1 MFSNDRFMT
10 MATGLVLAIA
20 VGTMAQN
27 SKSLMAFFTGE
38 DISIGHD
45 DQFTIRAGKNQVL
58 DVLAN
63 DSQSGNISI
72 IGQPTCG
79 TVRAADG
86 DTLEFIN
93 SGSCSGNV
101 SFTYCIPDEGNC
113 EAFEVTLNVINV
125 ADPTPATETQVA
137 SAVEQPTEA
146 MPTRAPAETT
156 PTPAPAASSEPKTY
170 AQGDRLTAGQI
181 LVNDDENDVVVSGFG
196 ASSGPSLFAPD
207 MQELIQPQETVA
219 TLRRSVA
226 GVAPSRID
234 QDQNIQTQTSAS
246 PTQIATITNTRQD
259 TVPLGT
265 EASPVVAFFT
275 PSQPQLGRPAG
286 LAPVAAAPGA
296 SGAFVRAPEID
307 SSAPTQMANSSTD
320 SSDVQTP
327 AVSGFGNTSATSTA
341 MVVPSSGV
349 DPVSADTTTAP
360 IGNILIA
367 SGFAT
372 AGSNASAVLETASAN
387 LGSADAPTI
396 GESPILTASA
406 DTVQIEAG
414 PEVTSATP
422 SGLAFEEATIDFL
435 VASIS
440 GDDGYLATVSST
452 GDTLETQTSP
462 DVVAN
467 PEMQTASLG
476 SISINAA
483 DPADSS
489 DIVVEMAAQILLP
502 SPQLNNSLTRFIQPT
517 PETEALLSDK
527 LFAADLEESAPP
539 STDPVEVAS
548 IAPVVVPNASLNV
561 APSECGVRMSASAR
575 PGAAI
580 AVFVSSLC
588 RAGQVATLSHADFS
602 FSLRADERGVIS
614 ATIPAFT
621 SLATVEVIF
630 DDGATSSAQISLRD
644 ASDLERLAIVWS
656 APVNLDL
663 HAFEGNAK
671 ENSGGHVW
679 VNNQRTY
686 RDTLIGGGGFH
697 ETFGDSSIEG
707 GSMAEVY
714 SLPTSRIRRQTSVS
728 LDLRINNIDAYC
740 AQPMA
745 LRTVRTDNSGE
756 ITKREFNLRLPQCG
770 VASGGL
776 ILENFVDN
784 IGVASN

>member
-45 DQFTIRAGKNQVL
+45 DQFTIRAGKDQVL

-72 IGQPTCG
+72 IGQPSCG
-79 TVRAADG
+79 TVRAG
-86 DTLEFIN
+86 VGETLEFVN

-101 SFTYCIPDEGNC
+101 NFTYCIPSEGAC

-125 ADPTPATETQVA
+125 GDPIPAANTQVA
-137 SAVEQPTEA
+137 SAVV
-146 MPTRAPAETT
+146 APVKTA
-156 PTPAPAASSEPKTY
+156 PTPELSAEPKTY

-181 LVNDDENDVVVSGFG
+181 LVNDEDNDVAVSGFG
-196 ASSGPSLFAPD
+196 ANSGPSLFAPD
-207 MQELIQPQETVA
+207 MEELIQPQETVA

-226 GVAPSRID
+226 VVAPSRID
-234 QDQNIQTQTSAS
+234 QDQNIQTQTSAT
-246 PTQIATITNTRQD
+246 PTQVATLTNTQQD
-259 TVPLGT
+259 NVPLGT

-275 PSQPQLGRPAG
+275 PSQPNLTRPSG
-286 LAPVAAAPGA
+286 LAPVFSAPEA
-296 SGAFVRAPEID
+296 SGASFERTPDVS
-307 SSAPTQMANSSTD
+307 SSAPTQMANTNTSD
-320 SSDVQTP
+320 SDIQTP
-327 AVSGFGNTSATSTA
+327 AVSGFGNASVTTTA
-341 MVVPSSGV
+341 MIVSSSGP
-349 DPVSADTTTAP
+349 DPVSADTTSTP

-367 SGFAT
+367 SGADT
-372 AGSNASAVLETASAN
+372 AGNNDSNVSATASAN
-387 LGSADAPTI
+387 LGSGGAPTT
-396 GESPILTASA
+396 GESPTLTASA
-406 DTVQIEAG
+406 DILIGVG
-414 PEVTSATP
+414 PEVISAAP
-422 SGLAFEEATIDFL
+422 SGITFEELTIDNL
-435 VASIS
+435 VASIA
-440 GDDGYLATVSST
+440 GDTGYLAAVASA
-452 GDTLETQTSP
+452 GDSLVTQTAPDAIASP
-462 DVVAN
+462 EIQA
-467 PEMQTASLG
+467 ASVG
-476 SISINAA
+476 PISINAA

-502 SPQLNNSLTRFIQPT
+502 SPQLNKSLTRFIQPT

-527 LFAADLEESAPP
+527 LFAADLETSAPP
-539 STDPVEVAS
+539 SSDPVEIAS
-548 IAPVVVPNASLNV
+548 IAPVVVPTTNLAS

-580 AVFVSSLC
+580 AVFMSSRC
-588 RAGQVATLSHADFS
+588 RAGQVVTISHADFS
-602 FSLRADERGVIS
+602 FSERTDNRGVFS

-621 SLATVEVIF
+621 SLATVDVIF
-630 DDGATSSAQISLRD
+630 EDGATASAQVSLRD

-671 ENSGGHVW
+671 ENSDGHVW

-697 ETFGDSSIEG
+697 ETFGDSSIAG

-728 LDLRINNIDAYC
+728 LDLRISGIDDHC

-745 LRTVRTDNSGE
+745 LRTVRSEDGGE

-770 VASGGL
+770 IASGGL
-776 ILENFVDN
+776 ILENFVDD
-784 IGVASN
+784 IGIASN

>member
-45 DQFTIRAGKNQVL
+45 DQFTIRAGKDQVL

-72 IGQPTCG
+72 IGQPACG
-79 TVRAADG
+79 TVRAG
-86 DTLEFIN
+86 VGETLEFIN
-93 SGSCSGNV
+93 SGTCSGNV
-101 SFTYCIPDEGNC
+101 NFTYCVPSEGAC

-125 ADPTPATETQVA
+125 ADPIPAADTQVA
-137 SAVEQPTEA
+137 SAALQ
-146 MPTRAPAETT
+146 PAEPT
-156 PTPAPAASSEPKTY
+156 PTPILNTEPKTY
-170 AQGDRLTAGQI
+170 TQGDRLTAGQI
-181 LVNDDENDVVVSGFG
+181 LVNDEDNDVAVSGFG
-196 ASSGPSLFAPD
+196 ANNGPSLFAPD
-207 MQELIQPQETVA
+207 MEELIQPQETVA

-226 GVAPSRID
+226 VIAPSRID
-234 QDQNIQTQTSAS
+234 QDQNIQTQTSAT
-246 PTQIATITNTRQD
+246 PTQVATVTNTQQD
-259 TVPLGT
+259 SVPLGT

-275 PSQPQLGRPAG
+275 PSQPQLTRPSG
-286 LAPVAAAPGA
+286 LAPVSATPEA
-296 SGAFVRAPEID
+296 SGAFERAPEVN
-307 SSAPTQMANSSTD
+307 SSAPTQMANTNTSD
-320 SSDVQTP
+320 SNVQTP
-327 AVSGFGNTSATSTA
+327 AVFGFGNASVTSTA
-341 MVVPSSGV
+341 MVVPSSGL

-367 SGFAT
+367 SGAD
-372 AGSNASAVLETASAN
+372 ASGSNDNTALTTAAAN
-387 LGSADAPTI
+387 IGAGEAPTI
-396 GESPILTASA
+396 GESPILAASA
-406 DTVQIEAG
+406 DTVLIEVG
-414 PEVTSATP
+414 PEVVSAAP
-422 SGLAFEEATIDFL
+422 SGLSFEEITIDNL

-440 GDDGYLATVSST
+440 GGDEYLATVTSA
-452 GDTLETQTSP
+452 GDALVTQTSP
-462 DVVAN
+462 DVIAN
-467 PEMQTASLG
+467 PEIQTASVG
-476 SISINAA
+476 PISINAT

-527 LFAADLEESAPP
+527 LFAADLEKSAPP

-548 IAPVVVPNASLNV
+548 IAPVVAPTTHLDA

-580 AVFVSSLC
+580 AVFISSRC
-588 RAGQVATLSHADFS
+588 RAGQVVTLSHADFS
-602 FSLRADERGVIS
+602 FSERTDDRGVFS

-621 SLATVEVIF
+621 SLATVDVIF
-630 DDGATSSAQISLRD
+630 EDGATASAQVSLRD

-663 HAFEGNAK
+663 HAFEGNAT
-671 ENSGGHVW
+671 ENSDGHVW

-745 LRTVRTDNSGE
+745 LRTIRSEDGGE

-770 VASGGL
+770 IASGGL
-776 ILENFVDN
+776 ILEDFVDD